1 MSVETTPRMASK
13 VYRKVEDNVSRFRR
27 LAKRPLTLSEKILLG
42 HIHDMRSISEHGI
55 QSGKDYVLLTPDRVA
70 LQDVTGQM
78 TILEFMQSGLKKV
91 RLPTTVHCDH
101 LIQAKIG
108 SDPDTKSAL
117 QENSE
122 IYKFLESACRKYGIG
137 FWKPGAGIIHQVVL
151 ENYAF
156 PGGLIIGTD
165 SHTPNAGGLG
175 MIAIGVGGLDAAEAM
190 SGLPWEL
197 LYPKRIGVFLTGKLN
212 GWASPKDIILYLSS
226 KLKVSGGTNAIIEY
240 FGPGAKTISCTGKAT
255 ITNMGAEVGAT
266 CSVFPYDKRMEIYL
280 RSMGR
285 GRIADLANSHLDLLT
300 QDPEVESEIMQDKN
314 NV

>member
-1 MSVETTPRMASK
+1 VSVETTPRMASK

-78 TILEFMQSGLKKV
+78 TILEFMQSGLEKV

-122 IYKFLESACRKYGIG
+122 IYRFLESACRKYGIG

-165 SHTPNAGGLG
+165 SHTPT
-175 MIAIGVGGLDAAEAM
+175 
-190 SGLPWEL
+190 L
-197 LYPKRIGVFLTGKLN
+197 LWLLLLRKWQT
-212 GWASPKDIILYLSS
+212 
-226 KLKVSGGTNAIIEY
+226 TIEY
-240 FGPGAKTISCTGKAT
+240 KKTI
-255 ITNMGAEVGAT
+255 E
-266 CSVFPYDKRMEIYL
+266 
-280 RSMGR
+280 
-285 GRIADLANSHLDLLT
+285 LAY
-300 QDPEVESEIMQDKN
+300 
-314 NV
+314 